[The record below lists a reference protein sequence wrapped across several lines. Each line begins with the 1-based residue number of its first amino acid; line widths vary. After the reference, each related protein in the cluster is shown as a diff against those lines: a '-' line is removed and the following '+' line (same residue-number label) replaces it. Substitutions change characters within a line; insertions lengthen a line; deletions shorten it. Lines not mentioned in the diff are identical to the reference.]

1 MFMSRGY
8 QELNVDGKEVF
19 AKMQKAENLEE
30 YKRYQAIHLRVNEKM
45 DVESIV
51 RVTGLARSTVSNL
64 HSLCRRNGIESI
76 VLKKKGG
83 RYNSCFSLEEEKQLL
98 ATLEPADKSGGIV
111 EVSKIRKAMEEK
123 LGRTVPSV
131 TAYRLLHRHG
141 WRKIAPRPKHP
152 NDDPV
157 AQANFKKT
165 DLESLRRLNKKP
177 LL

>member
-19 AKMQKAENLEE
+19 ARMQKAESLAD

-45 DVESIV
+45 DVGSIV
-51 RVTGLARSTVSNL
+51 RATGLARSTVSNL

-83 RYNSCFSLEEEKQLL
+83 RYNSCFSVEEEKKLL
-98 ATLEPADKSGGIV
+98 ATVEPAARGGGIV

-123 LGRTVPSV
+123 LGRTVPPA

-141 WRKIAPRPKHP
+141 WRKIAPRPRHP
-152 NDDPV
+152 NNDPV
-157 AQANFKKT
+157 AQENFKKT
-165 DLESLRRLNKKP
+165 GLKSLRKLNKKP